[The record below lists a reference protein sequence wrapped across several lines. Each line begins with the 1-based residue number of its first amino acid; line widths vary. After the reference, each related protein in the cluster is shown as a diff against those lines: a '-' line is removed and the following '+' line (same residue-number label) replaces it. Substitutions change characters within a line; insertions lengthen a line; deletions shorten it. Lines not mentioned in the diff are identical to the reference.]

1 MMSEILF
8 QSPIGILSILTVVG
22 VVVMGSYILYFVLQ
36 GMKESKDQ

>member
-22 VVVMGSYILYFVLQ
+22 VAVIGSYILYFVLH